1 MEFARLKLFIQ
12 VAEVGSSSKAA
23 VLLDSVQSAISR
35 QIAALERDCGRRL
48 FDRTGRGVTL
58 TDFGKR
64 VFSQIKALVLVN
76 LIGMATAA
84 PVQPAGSATVRTGT
98 IDRQCQARISSTSG
112 AATAVTPGW
121 PKTSDSD
128 SAFSAMKA
136 GQRIARPLRPPAWPV

>member
-12 VAEVGSSSKAA
+12 VAEAGSLSKAA

-64 VFSQIKALVLVN
+64 VF
-76 LIGMATAA
+76 
-84 PVQPAGSATVRTGT
+84 P
-98 IDRQCQARISSTSG
+98 
-112 AATAVTPGW
+112 
-121 PKTSDSD
+121 
-128 SAFSAMKA
+128 
-136 GQRIARPLRPPAWPV
+136 